1 MLNIAYIGNGKST
14 NRYHLPFSS
23 RLPEIVNIQT
33 IYSRSGKS
41 AWPSLDGVNYTS
53 NLDDIYKDEDINLV
67 VITTPSASHYDL
79 AKQTLEAGK
88 NVLVEKPFAET
99 RDQAQ
104 ELFDL
109 AKEKGLFIQCYQNRR
124 YDSDFLTTQKVIE
137 SGVLGDL
144 IDVEIHYDR
153 YNPEFSENSAYT
165 LIDSYTYGLGSHSLD
180 QAISYFGMPDDV
192 HFDTRQILGAGKLN
206 DYFDFDLNYG
216 NLKVAVAGSLMRFEA
231 RPSFA
236 IYGKRGV
243 FIKQTKDRQE
253 DHLKLNYTPD
263 EPGFGQ
269 DLPEHY
275 GTLTYLDDNGVYH
288 KEAVVSEVGDYRQVY
303 RDIYETIVN
312 GKEKVVK
319 DEETLL
325 VMQIMED
332 GQVDLH

>member
-1 MLNIAYIGNGKST
+1 MLQVAYIGNGKST

-23 RLPEIVNIQT
+23 RLPEIVRVKT

-41 AWPSLDGVNYTS
+41 DWAPLEGVYYTS
-53 NLDDIYKDEDINLV
+53 EIEDIYNDSEINLV
-67 VITTPSASHYDL
+67 VITTPSHSHYAL

-99 RDQAQ
+99 YAQAK

-109 AKEKGLFIQCYQNRR
+109 AKSKNLFIQAYQNRR

-153 YNPEFSENSAYT
+153 PESSEGSSYS

-180 QAISYFGMPDDV
+180 QAISYFGMPDDI
-192 HFDTRQILGAGKLN
+192 HYDTRQLLGEGHMN

-216 NLKVAVAGSLMRFEA
+216 NLKVAVSGSLMRFKA
-231 RPSFA
+231 RPSFVV
-236 IYGKRGV
+236 YGQKGV
-243 FIKQTKDRQE
+243 FVKQTKDRQE
-253 DHLKLNYTPD
+253 EFLKLFYMPD
-263 EPGFGQ
+263 NPGFGV
-269 DLPEHY
+269 DAEEHY
-275 GTLTYLDDNGVYH
+275 GILTYKDDNGKFH
-288 KEAVVSEVGDYRQVY
+288 KELVVSEVGDYRQVY
-303 RDIYETIVN
+303 RDIYETIIN

-332 GQVDLH
+332 GQVDLN

>member
-1 MLNIAYIGNGKST
+1 MLNVAYIGNGKST

-23 RLPEIVNIQT
+23 RLPEIVNIST

-41 AWPSLDGVNYTS
+41 DWPAYEGVHYTS
-53 NLDDIYKDEDINLV
+53 DIQDIYENPEINLV
-67 VITTPSASHYDL
+67 VITSPNNTHFTL

-88 NVLVEKPFAET
+88 NVLVEKPFAKT
-99 RDQAQ
+99 RDQAE
-104 ELFDL
+104 ELFNL
-109 AKEKGLFIQCYQNRR
+109 AKEKGLFIQTYQNRR

-153 YNPEFSENSAYT
+153 YNPEFSENSSYD
-165 LIDSYTYGLGSHSLD
+165 LINSYTYGLGSHSLD
-180 QAISYFGMPDDV
+180 QAISYFGMPDSI
-192 HFDTRQILGAGKLN
+192 HYDTRQLLGPGKLN

-216 NLKVAVAGSLMRFEA
+216 NLKVAVAGSLMRLNP

-236 IYGKRGV
+236 VYGKKGV
-243 FIKQTKDRQE
+243 FVKESKDRQE
-253 DHLKLNYTPD
+253 DHLKLNYMPD
-263 EPGFGQ
+263 QAGFGE
-269 DLPEHY
+269 DLVEHY
-275 GTLTYLDDNGVYH
+275 GTLTYIDDKGKYH
-288 KEAVVSEVGDYRQVY
+288 QEKVVSEVGDYRQVY
-303 RDIYETIVN
+303 RDIYETIIN
-312 GKEKVVK
+312 GKEKIVK

>member
-1 MLNIAYIGNGKST
+1 MLNVAYIGNGKST

-23 RLPEIVNIQT
+23 RLPEIVKVKT

-41 AWPSLDGVNYTS
+41 QWQPLEGVNYTT
-53 NLDDIYKDEDINLV
+53 DIADIYEDEEINLV
-67 VITTPSASHYDL
+67 VITSPGTTHFEL

-109 AKEKGLFIQCYQNRR
+109 AAEKNLFIQCYQNRR

-144 IDVEIHYDR
+144 IEVEIHYDR
-153 YNPEFSENSAYT
+153 YNPEFSENSTYN

-180 QAISYFGMPDDV
+180 QAISYFGMPDNV
-192 HFDTRQILGAGKLN
+192 HYDLRQILGEGKMN
-206 DYFDFDLNYG
+206 DYFDFDLDYG
-216 NLKVAVAGSLMRFEA
+216 QMKVAVQGSLMRFVA

-236 IYGKRGV
+236 VYGKNGV
-243 FIKQTKDRQE
+243 FIKQTKDHQE
-253 DHLKLNYTPD
+253 DHLKLNYMPD
-263 EPGFGQ
+263 QPGFGQ
-269 DLPEHY
+269 DLPEQY
-275 GTLTYLDDNGVYH
+275 GILTYLDDEGNYH
-288 KEAVVSEVGDYRQVY
+288 KEAVVSELGDYRQVY
-303 RDIYETIVN
+303 RDIYETIIN

-325 VMQIMED
+325 VMQLMED
-332 GQVDLH
+332 GQTDMH

>member
-1 MLNIAYIGNGKST
+1 MLQIAYIGNGKST

-23 RLPEIVNIQT
+23 RLPEIASVKT
-33 IYSRSGKS
+33 IYSRSGNS
-41 AWPSLDGVNYTS
+41 AWPSHEGIQYTS
-53 NLDDIYKDEDINLV
+53 DINDIYQDEAINLV
-67 VITTPSASHYDL
+67 VITTPSHTHYQL
-79 AKQTLEAGK
+79 AKETLEAGK

-99 RDQAQ
+99 YAQAK
-104 ELFDL
+104 ELFEL
-109 AKEKGLFIQCYQNRR
+109 AKSKNLFIQCYQNRR

-153 YNPEFSENSAYT
+153 PESSEGADYS

-180 QAISYFGMPDDV
+180 QAISYFGMPDDIQY
-192 HFDTRQILGAGKLN
+192 DTRQLLGPGHMN

-216 NLKVAVAGSLMRFEA
+216 NLKVAVSGSLMRYKA

-236 IYGKRGV
+236 IYGKNGS
-243 FIKQTKDRQE
+243 FIKETKDRQE
-253 DHLKLNYTPD
+253 EFLKLFYMPD
-263 EPGFGQ
+263 QPGFGV
-269 DLPEHY
+269 DAPEHY
-275 GTLTYLDDNGVYH
+275 GTLTYKDETGKFH
-288 KEAVVSEVGDYRQVY
+288 KELVVSEVGDYRQVY
-303 RDIYETIVN
+303 RDIYETIIN

-332 GQVDLH
+332 GQVDLI